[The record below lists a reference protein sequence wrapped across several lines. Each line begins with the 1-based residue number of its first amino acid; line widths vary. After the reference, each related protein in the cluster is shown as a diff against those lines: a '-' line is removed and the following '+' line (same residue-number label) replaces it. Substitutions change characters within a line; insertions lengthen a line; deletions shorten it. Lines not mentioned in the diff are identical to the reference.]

1 MAIRLRNTI
10 RLPMLIF
17 TENNLIG
24 TKSYNKRF
32 IMTTRTKLEKVLEN
46 LEKNPFFDK
55 YANKIAK
62 LQQTSPEEFLQRIE
76 SQEKKLQRKKVAVCL
91 PKSNHIQCLWT
102 MSFLTT
108 NMQSSWT
115 HIRKNNF
122 SDHAFKHTYITTPI
136 FYVNGVPHIGHAYTA
151 VLADTIARYNAML
164 GSSVTLCT
172 GTDEH
177 GTKVEKAANAANLCI
192 PEYCTKISSQ
202 FREMCDVFQV
212 EYSHFIRTTEKR
224 HQEAVHYFWNC
235 LERNGHIYHGKYS
248 GWYNVSEEAFV
259 SDKEVVQRSTTNVN
273 EAFTESGDVVE
284 WTEEDSY
291 KFRLTSFKDDISYW
305 LKDENVIHPAVYRN
319 TLIPWLDD
327 LQDLSISRPITRVP
341 WAIPT
346 PSDESHTIYVWLD
359 ALVNYLTAVGYP
371 DNSFRE
377 YWPPTVQVIGKDIL
391 KFHGI
396 YWPAFLMA
404 AGLEPP
410 KKLVCHG
417 HWIVKDE
424 KMSKSKGNVISPFA
438 AMNNFTQDGLRYF
451 LLRHAMLKTD
461 ANYNELKIQNI
472 LNSELADTLG
482 NLINRC
488 FGKTINPKGIIYNS
502 EYEDILTTEI
512 ARKNI
517 RALEELSEKAKKYY
531 EEYNFHDVVDTVMD
545 TLRITN
551 QMFEHLEPWHLSKSK
566 HPDSIKKSEAVIS
579 LTLEN
584 LRVAAL
590 ILYPIVPRLASNVL
604 DFLKIPVQNRSW
616 EDTKPLHL
624 TKASNDMRHVSTQ
637 KILFF
642 KKIKN

>member
-1 MAIRLRNTI
+1 
-10 RLPMLIF
+10 MLIF
-17 TENNLIG
+17 TENILIG
-24 TKSYNKRF
+24 TKNCNKRF
-32 IMTTRTKLEKVLEN
+32 IMTSRTRLEKALEN

-62 LQQTSPEEFLQRIE
+62 FQQTSPEEFLQRVE
-76 SQEKKLQRKKVAVCL
+76 SQENKLQRKKVAVCL
-91 PKSNHIQCLWT
+91 PKSSHVQCLWA

-108 NMQSSWT
+108 KMQLPWA

-136 FYVNGVPHIGHAYTA
+136 FYVNGAPHIGHAYTT
-151 VLADTIARYNAML
+151 VLADAIARFNAML
-164 GSSVTLCT
+164 GSSVILCT

-177 GTKVEKAANAANLCI
+177 GTKVEKAAKASNLPT
-192 PEYCTKISSQ
+192 PEYCTHISRQ
-202 FREMCDVFQV
+202 FQEMCDMFQV

-235 LERNGHIYHGKYS
+235 LEKNGHIYRGKYS
-248 GWYNVSEEAFV
+248 GWYNVSEEVFV
-259 SDKEVVQRSTTNVN
+259 SDADVVQRSTTNIN

-291 KFRLTSFKDDISYW
+291 KFRLTSFKDDLYYW
-305 LKDENVIHPAVYRN
+305 LKNENVIQPAVYR
-319 TLIPWLDD
+319 TRLIPLLND

-371 DNSFRE
+371 DNSFRK
-377 YWPPTVQVIGKDIL
+377 YWPPTIQIIGKDIL

-417 HWIVKDE
+417 HWVVEDK
-424 KMSKSKGNVISPFA
+424 KMSKSKGNVISPLT
-438 AMNNFTQDGLRYF
+438 AMNDFTQDGLRYF
-451 LLRHAMLKTD
+451 LLRQATLRED
-461 ANYNELKIQNI
+461 ANYNELKIKKI
-472 LNSELADTLG
+472 LNAELADTLG

-488 FGKTINPKGIIYNS
+488 CSKSINPSRIIYKS
-502 EYEDILTTEI
+502 KYENLGTQI
-512 ARKNI
+512 ASRNI
-517 RALEELSEKAKKYY
+517 IALEKLGRTAKEHY
-531 EEYNFHDVVDTVMD
+531 EECNLHLVVDAVMA
-545 TLRITN
+545 TLRMAN
-551 QMFEHLEPWHLSKSK
+551 QMFEYHKPWVLSKSK
-566 HPDSIKKSEAVIS
+566 DPDSI
-579 LTLEN
+579 
-584 LRVAAL
+584 R
-590 ILYPIVPRLASNVL
+590 
-604 DFLKIPVQNRSW
+604 IPTTNRSW

-624 TKASNDMRHVSTQ
+624 TKVSSDVTHVSTQ
-637 KILFF
+637 DVLFF
-642 KKIKN
+642 KKIRN

>member
-1 MAIRLRNTI
+1 
-10 RLPMLIF
+10 MLIF
-17 TENNLIG
+17 TENILIG
-24 TKSYNKRF
+24 TKNCNKRF
-32 IMTTRTKLEKVLEN
+32 IMTSRTRLEKALEN

-62 LQQTSPEEFLQRIE
+62 FQQTSPEEFLQRVE
-76 SQEKKLQRKKVAVCL
+76 SQENKLQRKKVAVCL
-91 PKSNHIQCLWT
+91 PKSSHVQCLWA

-108 NMQSSWT
+108 KMQLPWA

-136 FYVNGVPHIGHAYTA
+136 FYVNGAPHIGHAYTT
-151 VLADTIARYNAML
+151 VLADAIARFNAML
-164 GSSVTLCT
+164 GSSVILCT

-177 GTKVEKAANAANLCI
+177 GTKVEKAAKASNLPT
-192 PEYCTKISSQ
+192 PEYCTHISRQ
-202 FREMCDVFQV
+202 FQEMCDMFQV

-235 LERNGHIYHGKYS
+235 LEKNGHIYRGKYS
-248 GWYNVSEEAFV
+248 GWYNVSEEVFV
-259 SDKEVVQRSTTNVN
+259 SDADVVQRSTTNIN

-291 KFRLTSFKDDISYW
+291 KFRLTSFKDDLYYW
-305 LKDENVIHPAVYRN
+305 LKNENVIQPAVYR
-319 TLIPWLDD
+319 TRLIPLLND

-371 DNSFRE
+371 DNSFRK
-377 YWPPTVQVIGKDIL
+377 YWPPTIQIIGKDIL

-417 HWIVKDE
+417 HWVVEDK
-424 KMSKSKGNVISPFA
+424 KMSKSKGNVISPLT
-438 AMNNFTQDGLRYF
+438 AMNDFTQDGLRYF
-451 LLRHAMLKTD
+451 LLRQATLRED
-461 ANYNELKIQNI
+461 ANYNELKIKKI
-472 LNSELADTLG
+472 LNAELADTLG

-488 FGKTINPKGIIYNS
+488 CSKSINPSRIIYKS
-502 EYEDILTTEI
+502 KYENLGTQI
-512 ARKNI
+512 ASRNI
-517 RALEELSEKAKKYY
+517 IALEKLGRTAKEHY
-531 EEYNFHDVVDTVMD
+531 EECNLHLVVDAVMA
-545 TLRITN
+545 TLRMAN
-551 QMFEHLEPWHLSKSK
+551 QMFEYHKPWVLSKSK
-566 HPDSIKKSEAVIS
+566 DPDSIRVLEAVIS
-579 LTLEN
+579 LALEN
-584 LRVAAL
+584 LRIAAL
-590 ILYPIVPRLASNVL
+590 ILYPIIPRLTSNFL
-604 DFLKIPVQNRSW
+604 DFLQIPTTNRSW

-624 TKASNDMRHVSTQ
+624 TKVSSDVTHVSTQ
-637 KILFF
+637 DVLFF
-642 KKIKN
+642 KKIRN